1 MWDKIKSELASLF
14 SSQNNTIV
22 TGVKSAVLD
31 ELNSLKSELGK
42 SNAELASAKA
52 ALAEKASALEK
63 SSEEATSAKASVE
76 KLTSDL
82 AAAQKLA
89 PAQAQQITAA
99 QGQPPLHTAPP
110 ATITGTTQSA
120 VKRSDFNSMSVSER
134 AKFVRA
140 GGKITD

>member
-31 ELNSLKSELGK
+31 ELNSLKSDLGK
-42 SNAELASAKA
+42 ANSELATAKA
-52 ALAEKASALEK
+52 ALAEKVSALEK
-63 SSEEATSAKASVE
+63 STEEATSAKASVE

-82 AAAQKLA
+82 SAAQKLA
-89 PAQAQQITAA
+89 PTQAQQITAA

-110 ATITGTTQSA
+110 ATVTGSSQATM
-120 VKRSDFNSMSVSER
+120 KRTDFEALPVSEKS
-134 AKFVRA
+134 KFVRT